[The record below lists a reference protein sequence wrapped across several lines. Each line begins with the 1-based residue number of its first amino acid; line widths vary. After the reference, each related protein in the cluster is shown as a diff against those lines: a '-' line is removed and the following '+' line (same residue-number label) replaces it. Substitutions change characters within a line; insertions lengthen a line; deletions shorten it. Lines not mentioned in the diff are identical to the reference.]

1 MATIIPRT
9 VNGSGHYAYRA
20 DYVDGRHKW
29 TYLGPV
35 DELDLDDLDTDDV
48 EQSTLDDVAEFIVE
62 ERDDQKRVDR
72 DPVDVEFHDRGAA
85 NELRSRIANEHLAED
100 DDRRSKTVL
109 LADDAPLA
117 TQNLAAGAAAD
128 SKAHVAD
135 KGGQKPLTETEKDRI
150 DFTRTNVMHA
160 RSVKGRLQNG
170 GVDDWLA
177 FYDPTL
183 EVEEHDPEAARR
195 DESGARSD
203 ADDTEGAQLKR
214 EAEAFRKAE
223 SEAEDHARGLHQRT
237 QGSVPG
243 VEATRMDRR
252 GDP

>member
-1 MATIIPRT
+1 MATIITRT
-9 VNGSGHYAYRA
+9 VIGAGPYAYRA
-20 DYVDGRHKW
+20 EYVDGRHKW

-35 DELDLDDLDTDDV
+35 DDLDLDAIDTDDV
-48 EQSTLDDVAEFIVE
+48 EQSTVDDVAELIVE
-62 ERDDQKRVDR
+62 ESDDQERVDRDR

-85 NELRSRIANEHLAED
+85 NELRDRIDDEHLAEG

-109 LADDAPLA
+109 IAEDAPLA

-135 KGGQKPLTETEKDRI
+135 KGGQKPLTDAEKDRI

-160 RSVKGRLQNG
+160 RSVKGRLQNA

-195 DESGARSD
+195 DETGSRSD
-203 ADDTEGAQLKR
+203 ADEMDPYRYSTNYGQL
-214 EAEAFRKAE
+214 
-223 SEAEDHARGLHQRT
+223 RT
-237 QGSVPG
+237 PR
-243 VEATRMDRR
+243 AA
-252 GDP
+252 